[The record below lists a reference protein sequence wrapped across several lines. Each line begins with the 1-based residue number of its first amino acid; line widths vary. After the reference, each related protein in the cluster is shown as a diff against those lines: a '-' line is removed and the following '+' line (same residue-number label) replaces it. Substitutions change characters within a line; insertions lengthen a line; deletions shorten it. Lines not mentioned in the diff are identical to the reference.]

1 MPISIENNSWDY
13 VQGLIEKEIN
23 LAFKLR
29 IKENKKEEYDL
40 AILSRLDKGVEK
52 TKEKGSLED
61 INLSLIGGVRVE
73 AFT

>member
-1 MPISIENNSWDY
+1 M
-13 VQGLIEKEIN
+13 K
-23 LAFKLR
+23 
-29 IKENKKEEYDL
+29 NKKGGNYDL
-40 AILSRLDKGVEK
+40 AILSRLYKGVEK

>member
-1 MPISIENNSWDY
+1 MS
-13 VQGLIEKEIN
+13 VTRKEFQFQEIFILKGN
-23 LAFKLR
+23 
-29 IKENKKEEYDL
+29 YDL
-40 AILSRLDKGVEK
+40 AILSRQDKGTEK

>member
-40 AILSRLDKGVEK
+40 AILSRQDKGREK

-61 INLSLIGGVRVE
+61 INLFLIGGSESRS
-73 AFT
+73 FH

>member
-40 AILSRLDKGVEK
+40 AILSRQDKGREK
-52 TKEKGSLED
+52 TKEKGSLKTS
-61 INLSLIGGVRVE
+61 I
-73 AFT
+73 FF